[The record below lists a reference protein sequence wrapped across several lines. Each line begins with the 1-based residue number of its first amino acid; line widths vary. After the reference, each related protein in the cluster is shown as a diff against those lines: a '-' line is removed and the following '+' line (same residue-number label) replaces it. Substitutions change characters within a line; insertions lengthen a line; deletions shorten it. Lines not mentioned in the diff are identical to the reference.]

1 MGFLTFKGG
10 IHSDDMKA
18 MSKDIPIIELKP
30 MGDMVYP
37 LASGVGTPSKPL
49 VKKGDRVVIGQKIGE
64 ADGVIS
70 SMIHASV
77 SGTVKGIEK
86 VLTPTGDKLD
96 AIIIEND
103 GLYEKKRFTK
113 VKNLGTLSGEKLV
126 EKIKEAGIVGMG
138 GAGFPSFVKLGI
150 KEPENITHI
159 IVNGCECEPYLTAD
173 YRRMLENAAELL
185 GGLKQ
190 VLRIFPNAR
199 GIIAV
204 EDNKPDVIE
213 QLEELVEQE
222 ERIQVKSVKTKYPQ
236 GSERQLIYAITGKAI
251 HSKMLP
257 ADVGCILQNVETVI
271 AIYYALCKGRPLIE
285 RVLTITGAGAENPCN
300 VLVPIGA
307 DLQEVLELAGGMK
320 EETKKV
326 LLGGPM
332 MGTSIFDLH
341 IPIMKT
347 TSGIV
352 CLTGDAVS
360 EAEPGPC
367 IRCGKC
373 VEVCP
378 ENLIPSYLAR
388 HADKNRPEEFEKLHG
403 MECMECG
410 CCSYI
415 CPAKRYLTQS
425 IKTMKQTIMENKR
438 KEIQKKDAKQE
449 G

>member
-10 IHSDDMKA
+10 VHSDDKKA
-18 MSKDIPIIELKP
+18 MSKDAKIMVLKP
-30 MGDMVYP
+30 VKDMVYP
-37 LASGVGTPSKPL
+37 LASGAGAPSKPL
-49 VKKGDRVVIGQKIGE
+49 VQEGDKVLVGQKIGE
-64 ADGVIS
+64 ANGFIS
-70 SMIHASV
+70 SVIHSSV

-86 VLTPTGDKLD
+86 VLTPSGERQE
-96 AIIIEND
+96 AIIVEND
-103 GLYEKKRFTK
+103 GLYAQKKFSK
-113 VKNLGTLSGEKLV
+113 VRNLDKLSGEKIM

-138 GAGFPSFVKLGI
+138 GGGFPAFVKLDV
-150 KEPENITHI
+150 KEPESITHV

-173 YRRMLENAAELL
+173 YRRMIENPEELIQ
-185 GGLKQ
+185 GLKLI
-190 VLRIFPNAR
+190 LRIFPNAK

-204 EDNKPDVIE
+204 EDNKKDAVKN
-213 QLEELVEQE
+213 LEKFVEKE
-222 ERIQVKSVKTKYPQ
+222 DRISVKMVVTKYPQ

-257 ADVGCILQNVETVI
+257 EDVGCILQNVETML
-271 AIYYALCKGRPLIE
+271 AIYYAFYKGRPLTE
-285 RVLTITGAGAENPCN
+285 RVLTITGDGAENPCN

-307 DLQEVLELAGGMK
+307 NLQEVLDLAGGIK

-332 MGTSIFDLH
+332 MGNSIFCLD

-352 CLTGDAVS
+352 CLTEDAV
-360 EAEPGPC
+360 ADTEPGPC

-378 ENLIPSYLAR
+378 ENLLPGYLAR

-425 IKTMKQTIMENKR
+425 IKTMKRTIMENKR
-438 KEIQKKDAKQE
+438 KIAQKKNAEQE